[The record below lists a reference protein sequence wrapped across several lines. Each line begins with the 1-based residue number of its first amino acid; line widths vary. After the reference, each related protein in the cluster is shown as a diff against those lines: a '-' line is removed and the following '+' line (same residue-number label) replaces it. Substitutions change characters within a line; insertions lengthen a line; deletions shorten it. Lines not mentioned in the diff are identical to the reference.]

1 MINFDRDFDIDK
13 KNKCPQCGTDMDYL
27 YGRWVC
33 TKCGYSPSHVASGN
47 MTTKNTV
54 STPRMK
60 EESNSIQVEHEAKKH
75 RKKKS
80 ISVYQIVLGIII
92 VLLVAIS
99 FLNTARGRYGIDSII
114 MEDAGEQEYVSLAEM
129 KQTIEEEAEG
139 QFEEIGS
146 LEVMI
151 DSEEI
156 SEEITGSQEWSE
168 EVTAPIEQ
176 SEGMKLLVE
185 QIFQKDYDMV
195 TQGELGKITY
205 LDLDYDY
212 QSGKRRV
219 EYALKTAAE
228 PEFGEDFEVEL
239 ESDAS
244 FENTDFSIFSNL
256 GTLYMDYG
264 SIGSLNG
271 LNKLCV
277 LGTDLTPNEIKRY
290 INPLQFI
297 SLTLYDLTS
306 QTSLSGLE
314 DFKNLTSLYLYANT
328 IENIDALGEIE
339 ELRNLGLYYADQV
352 TDFQVLYDLHYLE
365 YLSLESSKLDKL
377 DFVENMP
384 RLYSLTIW
392 NCVNA
397 EASEWNHILE
407 KTKLRRLILRNC
419 YIPCSSEMF
428 LQIPNLEKLALENCV
443 TGFDVDNLP
452 DHGKMEEL
460 DFTDTTFYK
469 AENGTWKEDA
479 NMLLNAD
486 EVEEAVNNKYK

>member
-1 MINFDRDFDIDK
+1 MKNIDRDFDIDK
-13 KNKCPQCGTDMDYL
+13 KMKCPQCGTDMDYL

-33 TKCGYSPSHVASGN
+33 TKCGYSPSHVAKGN
-47 MTTKNTV
+47 TTTENTV
-54 STPRMK
+54 SVPRIK
-60 EESNSIQVEHEAKKH
+60 EESNSIQVEREAKKNK
-75 RKKKS
+75 RKKS
-80 ISVYQIVLGIII
+80 IPVYQIVLGIIV

-99 FLNTARGRYGIDSII
+99 FLYTARGRYEIGSITI
-114 MEDAGEQEYVSLAEM
+114 EDVGEQEEVSLPEM
-129 KQTIEEEAEG
+129 EQTIEME
-139 QFEEIGS
+139 
-146 LEVMI
+146 
-151 DSEEI
+151 
-156 SEEITGSQEWSE
+156 T
-168 EVTAPIEQ
+168 EVTAPTGQ

-195 TQGELGKITY
+195 TQGELSKITY

-228 PEFGEDFEVEL
+228 PEFGEDFAVEL

-244 FENTDFSIFSNL
+244 FENTDFSIFTDL

-264 SIGSLNG
+264 SIGSLSG
-271 LNKLCV
+271 LNRLCV
-277 LGTDLTPNEIKRY
+277 LGTDLTPDEIKTY
-290 INPLQFI
+290 IDPLQFI

-314 DFKNLTSLYLYANT
+314 DFKNLTSLYLYADT

-339 ELRNLGLYYADQV
+339 GLRNLGLYYADQV
-352 TDFQVLYDLHYLE
+352 TDFHALYDLQYLE
-365 YLSLESSKLDKL
+365 YLSVESSKLDKL

-384 RLYSLTIW
+384 NLSSLTIW

-397 EASEWNHILE
+397 EAAEWNHILE
-407 KTKLRRLILRNC
+407 KTELRRLILRNC

-428 LQIPNLEKLALENCV
+428 LQLPNLEKLALENCV

-452 DHGKMEEL
+452 EHGKLEEL
-460 DFTDTTFYK
+460 DIIDTTFYQ

-479 NMLLNAD
+479 DMLLNTE
-486 EVEEAVNNKYK
+486 EVKVEMNNKYK

>member
-99 FLNTARGRYGIDSII
+99 FLYTARGRYEIGSIMI
-114 MEDAGEQEYVSLAEM
+114 EDTGEQEYVSLPEVE
-129 KQTIEEEAEG
+129 QTIEEEAEG

-244 FENTDFSIFSNL
+244 FENTDFSIFPNL

-377 DFVENMP
+377 DLVENMP

-392 NCVNA
+392 
-397 EASEWNHILE
+397 
-407 KTKLRRLILRNC
+407 
-419 YIPCSSEMF
+419 
-428 LQIPNLEKLALENCV
+428 NCV